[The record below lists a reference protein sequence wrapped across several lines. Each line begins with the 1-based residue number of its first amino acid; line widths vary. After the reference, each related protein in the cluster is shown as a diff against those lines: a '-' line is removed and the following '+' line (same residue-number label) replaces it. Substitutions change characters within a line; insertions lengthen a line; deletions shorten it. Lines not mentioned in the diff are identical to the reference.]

1 MNTPIE
7 SIEIVLIEDNQDDVD
22 LIKAALDENNILNKV
37 IHLKDGAD
45 AADFIFHEGNYA
57 SLAADSSPKVI
68 MLDLNMP
75 RMGGI
80 DLLKRL
86 KSDGPSNGIPIV
98 VFTSSKD
105 DPNLKECYRLGVK
118 NYIIKPLD
126 FDQFKTAINKSI
138 KGLLLYVSQVRHS
151 GQ

>member
-1 MNTPIE
+1 
-7 SIEIVLIEDNQDDVD
+7 
-22 LIKAALDENNILNKV
+22 
-37 IHLKDGAD
+37 
-45 AADFIFHEGNYA
+45 
-57 SLAADSSPKVI
+57 
-68 MLDLNMP
+68 MP

-86 KSDGPSNGIPIV
+86 KSDGPSNDIPIV

-126 FDQFKTAINKSI
+126 FD
-138 KGLLLYVSQVRHS
+138 
-151 GQ
+151 